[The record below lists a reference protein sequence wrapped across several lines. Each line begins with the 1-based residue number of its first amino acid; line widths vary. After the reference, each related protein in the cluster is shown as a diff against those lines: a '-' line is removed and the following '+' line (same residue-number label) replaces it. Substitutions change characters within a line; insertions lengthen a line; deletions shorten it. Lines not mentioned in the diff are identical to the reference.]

1 MLAPRLLRHARPTP
15 AAARATASLLAPAT
29 PRLASPA
36 QHTRRCPFHSTPS
49 RRAIS
54 PEELQRRLQ
63 SARPLVSHRAA
74 SRFENA
80 GRGRHSKLFVV
91 ACAAAAAV
99 FYYANSQT
107 VPVTGR
113 RRFNFL
119 SDDFL
124 EVLGSA
130 NAEAVVQEIE
140 EQGGRF
146 LSERDHRVRTV
157 RRVMERLIPVSGM
170 ADMEWKVRVIDDERE
185 YSLNHTINAIS
196 RGTAT

>member
-1 MLAPRLLRHARPTP
+1 MLAPRLLRHVRPTS
-15 AAARATASLLAPAT
+15 ATLLAPAT
-29 PRLASPA
+29 PRIASCA
-36 QHTRRCPFHSTPS
+36 GRLTSSVQRARRCLLHTTPS
-49 RRAIS
+49 RRNIS
-54 PEELQRRLQ
+54 PEELQRRLR
-63 SARPLVSHRAA
+63 SARPLVSHNAA

-99 FYYANSQT
+99 FYFANSQT
-107 VPVTGR
+107 VPISGR

-119 SDDFL
+119 SDNFL

-146 LSERDHRVRTV
+146 LSERDPRVRTV
-157 RRVMERLIPVSGM
+157 IRVMERLIPVSGM

-185 YSLNHTINAIS
+185 SSLPKSH
-196 RGTAT
+196 RGVWRNYG

>member
-1 MLAPRLLRHARPTP
+1 M
-15 AAARATASLLAPAT
+15 
-29 PRLASPA
+29 
-36 QHTRRCPFHSTPS
+36 
-49 RRAIS
+49 
-54 PEELQRRLQ
+54 
-63 SARPLVSHRAA
+63 
-74 SRFENA
+74 
-80 GRGRHSKLFVV
+80 
-91 ACAAAAAV
+91 
-99 FYYANSQT
+99 
-107 VPVTGR
+107 TGR

>member
-1 MLAPRLLRHARPTP
+1 MLVPRLLRRGRP
-15 AAARATASLLAPAT
+15 ASSLLSTVLPPPP
-29 PRLASPA
+29 PRLASCA
-36 QHTRRCPFHSTPS
+36 GRLSASTQHTGRCLLHTTPP
-49 RRAIS
+49 RLNIS

-63 SARPLVSHRAA
+63 FARPLVSHRAA

-80 GRGRHSKLFVV
+80 GRGRQSRLFVL

-99 FYYANSQT
+99 FYFANSQT

-146 LSERDHRVRTV
+146 LPEGDHRVRTV
-157 RRVMERLIPVSGM
+157 GKVMARLIPVSGM

-185 YSLNHTINAIS
+185 FFV
-196 RGTAT
+196 